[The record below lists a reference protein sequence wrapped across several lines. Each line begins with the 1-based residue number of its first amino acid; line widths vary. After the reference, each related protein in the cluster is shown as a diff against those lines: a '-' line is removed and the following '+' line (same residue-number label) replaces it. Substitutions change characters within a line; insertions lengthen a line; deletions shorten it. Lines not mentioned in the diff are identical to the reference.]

1 MNPRAA
7 LSRLLRAHWGQ
18 RLKNKSPPWEGGS
31 APFLSMQFR
40 YRTQVNCRPA
50 TLCQRI
56 SCITCK
62 FLQLHDMKRSASQIR
77 NETIPSPRSFPHVCL
92 RTRLNNTNI
101 GPAPSERSFS
111 ARPRPTRSLFP
122 QNNSH
127 PPSAEAFPA
136 LPPQGRCFPR
146 RGSGRESGG
155 RGAAGALRSAA
166 APRRRSPSL
175 LLPPSLGSSPALYTG
190 APHVIQADVSIL
202 LHRHT
207 ENISGNFHS

>member
-1 MNPRAA
+1 MNPKTA
-7 LSRLLRAHWGQ
+7 LSWLVRAHWGH

-31 APFLSMQFR
+31 APFRSMQFR
-40 YRTQVNCRPA
+40 YRTQVNCRPT

-77 NETIPSPRSFPHVCL
+77 NETMPSPRSFPHVCL

-101 GPAPSERSFS
+101 APAPSERSFS

-127 PPSAEAFPA
+127 PPSAEAFPP
-136 LPPQGRCFPR
+136 LPPPGRCFPR
-146 RGSGRESGG
+146 RGWGRESGLGGG
-155 RGAAGALRSAA
+155 RPGPCGARRPRGGAAPPSSSLPRWAPALRSIQG
-166 APRRRSPSL
+166 
-175 LLPPSLGSSPALYTG
+175 PPT
-190 APHVIQADVSIL
+190 
-202 LHRHT
+202 
-207 ENISGNFHS
+207 